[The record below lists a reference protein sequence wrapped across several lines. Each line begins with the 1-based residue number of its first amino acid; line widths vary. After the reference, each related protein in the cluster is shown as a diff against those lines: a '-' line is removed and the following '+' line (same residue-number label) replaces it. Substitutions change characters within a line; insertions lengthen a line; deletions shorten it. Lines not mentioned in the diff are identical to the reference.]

1 MSQHQPMNES
11 SDEASQEQENAL
23 RLDGTSAKSSSPVHD
38 PYAHLREPFRSLRRL
53 LDRAFDRWAPKGPE
67 EGLDWRSDAD
77 WAQLQQ
83 EPLRA
88 RKLLFGALITVA
100 ILILWAGLAKV
111 DEVTR
116 GVGKVVPS
124 SQVQIIQSM
133 DGGVVEEIFVHE
145 GQTVKAG
152 ELMLRIEPTRFVS
165 SLRENQSQTLALQ
178 ARAARLQA
186 LTEGQPFEPPAET
199 VRDAPEIVERE
210 RQLYES
216 QKAESEAQLSIARQQ
231 LNQREQELREAQ
243 ARQAQAARAFELTSQ
258 ELAVT
263 KPLMKSGAVSEVEL
277 LRLEREVSSLRG
289 ERDQTGAQIARI
301 QAAIIESRRKIQEVE
316 LNFRNQLRNELSEA
330 MAKLGGLAEGSL
342 ALEDKVSK
350 TDIKSPVRGTIKRL
364 LINTQG
370 GVVQPGKEVI
380 EIVPLDD
387 SLLIEAQV
395 RPQDIAFLRPD
406 QPALVKFTAYDFAI
420 YGGLEAKVEHISAD
434 TVINDKDEA
443 FYIVRVRTNKSSLGD
458 NLPIIPGMVTQVD
471 ILTGEKSIL
480 SYLLKPVLRAKAMA
494 LTER

>member
-1 MSQHQPMNES
+1 MSQDKDLRKPDKPSTEEAPMGF
-11 SDEASQEQENAL
+11 
-23 RLDGTSAKSSSPVHD
+23 GTHPMQDTAVSPDLHTG
-38 PYAHLREPFRSLRRL
+38 LREPFRTLRRL
-53 LDRAFDRWAPKGPE
+53 LDKGFDRWAPDPPDE
-67 EGLDWRSDAD
+67 TRNWRSDAD

-88 RKLLFGALITVA
+88 RRLLYGALITLVLLV
-100 ILILWAGLAKV
+100 IWAGLAKV

-116 GVGKVVPS
+116 GEGKVVPS

-133 DGGVVEEIFVHE
+133 DGGVVEEIFVQE

-152 ELMLRIEPTRFVS
+152 QLLMRIEPTRFVS
-165 SLRENQSQTLALQ
+165 SLRENQSQALALR
-178 ARAARLQA
+178 ARAARLQG
-186 LTEGQPFEPPAET
+186 LTDGKPFNPPAEI
-199 VRDAPEIVERE
+199 VRDAPDIVDRE

-216 QKAESEAQLSIARQQ
+216 QKAENEAQLSIANQQ
-231 LNQREQELREAQ
+231 RLQREQELREAQ
-243 ARQAQAARAFELTSQ
+243 ARQAQASRAYELASQ
-258 ELAVT
+258 ELSVT
-263 KPLMKSGAVSEVEL
+263 EPLMKSGAVSEVEL
-277 LRLEREVSSLRG
+277 LRLRRDVSSLRG
-289 ERDQTGAQIARI
+289 ERDQASAQIARI
-301 QAAIIESRRKIQEVE
+301 QAAIQESNRKIQEVE
-316 LNFRNQLRNELSEA
+316 LNFRNQLRNELSET
-330 MAKLGGLAEGSL
+330 MAKLGALAEGSL

-364 LINTQG
+364 LITTQG

-387 SLLIEAQV
+387 TLLVEAQV
-395 RPQDIAFLRPD
+395 RPQDIAFLHPG

-443 FYIVRVRTNKSSLGD
+443 FYIVRVRTSKSSLGD